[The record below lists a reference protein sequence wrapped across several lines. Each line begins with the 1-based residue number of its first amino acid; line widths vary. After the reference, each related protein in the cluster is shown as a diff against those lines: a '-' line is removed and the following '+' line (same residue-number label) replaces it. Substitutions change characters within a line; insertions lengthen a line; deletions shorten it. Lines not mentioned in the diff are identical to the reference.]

1 MDIATLN
8 GIYVEYGSTVAL
20 EDVTFAIKPL
30 DFVSI
35 IGPNGGGKTTLLKVL
50 LGLLHPTRG
59 TVKVLGKP
67 PVQSRLQIG
76 YVPQQ
81 VTMDKTFP
89 INVWDV
95 TLMGRL
101 GKKALFRKYSAE
113 DREFAAEALNR
124 VKLYDLR
131 HRQIGNLSGG
141 QQQRVLIARALTSR
155 PKLLLLDE
163 PTASVDSEIKR
174 DIYDLLVELNAEL
187 TVVMVSHDIGVV
199 SSYTKTIAC
208 LNRTLVYHNEK
219 HITTEMMVAAYH
231 CPVDLIAHGVPH
243 RVLAEHEHGHEHS
256 AAPHVHDR

>member
-1 MDIATLN
+1 MSSDIATLT
-8 GIYVEYGSTVAL
+8 GVYVEYGSTIAL

-59 TVKVLGKP
+59 TVDVLGTP
-67 PVQSRLQIG
+67 PAQSRQHIG

-101 GKKALFRKYSAE
+101 GKKTLFRKYSAE
-113 DREFAAEALNR
+113 DREFAADALNR

-131 HRQIGNLSGG
+131 HRQIGKLSGG

-155 PKLLLLDE
+155 PQLLLLDE

-174 DIYDLLVELNAEL
+174 DIYDLLVELNQDI
-187 TVVMVSHDIGVV
+187 TIVMVSHDIGVV

-219 HITTEMMVAAYH
+219 IITSEMMAATYH
-231 CPVDLIAHGVPH
+231 CPVDLIAHGMPH
-243 RVLAEHEHGHEHS
+243 RVLAEHEHEHG
-256 AAPHVHDR
+256 AAPHTH